1 VSLGL
6 ATPCNLLLF
15 TFLIGAAGA
24 LTTPAWQSIVPQL
37 VPREDLRPAIAANG
51 AGVNVS
57 RAIGPALGGALVA
70 KAGIGAPFW
79 INAISNFGVIGALLW
94 WRPSPRPAR
103 QLPGERFVSAIR
115 TGVRHARYNLALRAT
130 MIRGAA
136 FFLFA
141 SAYWALLPLL
151 ARDHISGGA
160 DVYGYLLGTI
170 GAGAVAGTFALA
182 SVKDKF
188 DANVLA
194 AGATA
199 STALAMMLFAVARN
213 PATAL
218 VASLLAGV
226 SWIAVL
232 SSLTVSAQAAL
243 PDWVRGRGLAIYA
256 MAFFGSLT
264 LGSALWGKFAASTSL
279 AAALFAA
286 AAGAVVAIPLTWRW
300 RLQSGTGIDLTPSPH
315 WPEPIVATDIAED
328 RGPVLVTVEYRIDPA
343 DRAPFLAALHELA
356 RERRRDGAYAW
367 RVFEDAAIEGRMLET
382 FLSESWLEHLR
393 QHQRVTNADRV
404 VQEVVQRFHT
414 KGTPLVS
421 HLIACEFVAPAATK
435 SDGGANRR

>member
-1 VSLGL
+1 VYAAIVSLGL
-6 ATPCNLLLF
+6 ATPSNLLLF
-15 TFLIGAAGA
+15 TFLLGAAGA

-37 VPREDLRPAIAANG
+37 VPRDDLHPAIAADG

-70 KAGIGAPFW
+70 KVGIGAPFW

-94 WRPSPRPAR
+94 WRPPRPAR
-103 QLPGERFVSAIR
+103 QLPGEHFVSAIR
-115 TGVRHARYNLALRAT
+115 TGVRHARDNLALRAT
-130 MIRGAA
+130 MMRGAA

-141 SAYWALLPLL
+141 SAYWALLPLV

-160 DVYGYLLGTI
+160 DVYGYLLGAI
-170 GAGAVAGTFALA
+170 GAGAVAGTFALSA
-182 SVKDKF
+182 VKAKF
-188 DANVLA
+188 GANALA

-199 STALAMMLFAVARN
+199 TTALAMVLFGVARN

-218 VASLLAGV
+218 AASLIAGV
-226 SWIAVL
+226 SWITVL

-264 LGSALWGKFAASTSL
+264 LGSAVWGKFAAITSL
-279 AAALFAA
+279 SEALFAA
-286 AAGAVVAIPLTWRW
+286 AAGALIAIPLTWRW
-300 RLQSGTGIDLTPSPH
+300 RLHSGTGIDLTPSLH
-315 WPEPIVATDIAED
+315 WPEPVVTAEIAEN
-328 RGPVLVTVEYRIDPA
+328 RGPVLVSVEYRISPA
-343 DRAPFLAALHELA
+343 DRTPFLAALHELA

-382 FLSESWLEHLR
+382 FLIESWLEHLR
-393 QHQRVTNADRV
+393 QHERVTNADRV

-421 HLIACEFVAPAATK
+421 HLIACEFVAPAETK
-435 SDGGANRR
+435 SA